1 MYIPFAF
8 LDISLMFTN
17 SRLKVFFKSS
27 NTFLNIS
34 LVFTWLKSANILY
47 FK

>member
-8 LDISLMFTN
+8 LNIRLMLTN

-27 NTFLNIS
+27 NAFFNIS
-34 LVFTWLKSANILY
+34 LVFTWLKSANIIE
-47 FK
+47 F